1 MLLNGKIFCD
11 IFNSYQPRNGW
22 RSEHKK
28 IVILANGRL
37 INCLDLKQNKNKK
50 SPQEDKSIP
59 MFKAFLQK

>member
-28 IVILANGRL
+28 IVILANGNQLFRFKT
-37 INCLDLKQNKNKK
+37 KQK
-50 SPQEDKSIP
+50 
-59 MFKAFLQK
+59 QKIASRR